1 MQSKPLSTPVLIGL
15 IFMTTTDMSFAGQYP
30 KTIGDL
36 LLTVAIGVVAIG
48 SYVVGAW
55 LSAVVCRR
63 LFNCDVGTFKG
74 VALAG
79 IFGAAILAAAINI
92 GGIFL

>member
-1 MQSKPLSTPVLIGL
+1 MQSKLLSTPVLIGL
-15 IFMTTTDMSFAGQYP
+15 IFIAMADTSFAGQYP

-36 LLTVAIGVVAIG
+36 FLTVAIGAVAIG

-55 LSAVVCRR
+55 ASSVVCRR
-63 LFNCDVGTFKG
+63 LFNCDVDTFKG
-74 VALAG
+74 VALTG

-92 GGIFL
+92 GGMLL